1 MSIFFELLVL
11 DVLISCHCAVNY
23 EAGLFLVV
31 DQRDVRQIVKQM
43 LVSLDEEVL
52 EDLGVIIRNYF
63 FSGFIHQFLLCSRFY
78 SAHIILYTFEATL
91 FFSVIGPCELAA
103 AADDMRHGLCMSFAQ
118 PTFGIMHSVV
128 DHVCHCPGVEGQL
141 LSSHDQSIDVRFD
154 VAFIEPLICA
164 GHVCNF

>member
-52 EDLGVIIRNYF
+52 EGLGVIIRN
-63 FSGFIHQFLLCSRFY
+63 
-78 SAHIILYTFEATL
+78 
-91 FFSVIGPCELAA
+91 
-103 AADDMRHGLCMSFAQ
+103 
-118 PTFGIMHSVV
+118 
-128 DHVCHCPGVEGQL
+128 
-141 LSSHDQSIDVRFD
+141 
-154 VAFIEPLICA
+154 
-164 GHVCNF
+164 